1 MANIFDGT
9 SGDVTAGGPGT
20 VVGANVKLTGTIS
33 DVNDIVIHGTVEGE
47 VISDKTITITETA
60 SVKGPVTGQLVSV
73 SGKVNG
79 AITAHEKLE
88 LQPTADVSGSLST
101 KELIIKSGAIFNGKS
116 SMVKNDGL
124 GGKTSMSDDAPIK
137 KTDKAPEKSEDEKET
152 EEPIQLPAARSSAPA
167 VEIEE

>member
-1 MANIFDGT
+1 MANIFDGAA
-9 SGDVTAGGPGT
+9 GDVASGGPGT

-47 VISDKTITITETA
+47 IISDKTITITETA

-88 LQPTADVSGSLST
+88 LQPTADVTGSLST
-101 KELIIKSGAIFNGKS
+101 KELIIKSGALFNGKS
-116 SMVKNDGL
+116 TMAKGDVLTAKS
-124 GGKTSMSDDAPIK
+124 TASADDSAK
-137 KTDKAPEKSEDEKET
+137 RTDKATDKAPDEKGND
-152 EEPIQLPAARSSAPA
+152 EPIQLPAAQAPTPT

>member
-1 MANIFDGT
+1 MANIFDG
-9 SGDVTAGGPGT
+9 SGGDVAASGPGT

-60 SVKGPVTGQLVSV
+60 SVKGPITGQLVSV

-88 LQPTADVSGSLST
+88 LQPTADVNGSLST
-101 KELIIKSGAIFNGKS
+101 KELIIKSGALFNGKS
-116 SMVKNDGL
+116 SMTKGDQPLIKSVA
-124 GGKTSMSDDAPIK
+124 SSDESTK
-137 KTDKAPEKSEDEKET
+137 KTDKPGDKSTDEKSDD
-152 EEPIQLPAARSSAPA
+152 EPIQLPAAQPSAPT

>member
-1 MANIFDGT
+1 MANLFDA
-9 SGDVTAGGPGT
+9 SGADVVAGGPGT

-33 DVNDIVIHGTVEGE
+33 DVSDIVIHGTVEGE

-60 SVKGPVTGQLVSV
+60 SVKGPVTGHLISV

-79 AITAHEKLE
+79 AVTAHEKLE

-101 KELIIKSGAIFNGKS
+101 KELIIKSGALFNGKS
-116 SMVKNDGL
+116 TMAKSDGVPAKATSQSDDS
-124 GGKTSMSDDAPIK
+124 GKKSDDASA
-137 KTDKAPEKSEDEKET
+137 KTSEDKVEQ
-152 EEPIQLPAARSSAPA
+152 PIQLPAAAVTAPA

>member
-1 MANIFDGT
+1 MANIFDGA
-9 SGDVTAGGPGT
+9 SGDVSAGGPGT

-60 SVKGPVTGQLVSV
+60 SVKGPVTGQFVSV

-116 SMVKNDGL
+116 TMTKADGQPVKSTAG
-124 GGKTSMSDDAPIK
+124 TEEPVK
-137 KTDKAPEKSEDEKET
+137 KAERAPEKDEENKT
-152 EEPIQLPAARSSAPA
+152 DEEPIQLPAARATAPA